1 MREEPA
7 LAFEHVAKEY
17 RAGIAGC
24 MARARV
30 LEDVSFRVAP
40 GEVVVIGGA
49 PGSGTSTILLLA
61 AGLLRADAGRVW
73 WGGGWGAAR
82 LVHPVST
89 RTLAAAAGDLLRGP
103 PRLLLVERCGRAEL
117 VPRVESLVRAA
128 VWRGCGV
135 LMAAAGRP
143 ATATATSSLGRPLEL
158 RGGRLV
164 PVDPRDPTGPGRGA
178 RGREGRAP
186 EGDGAR
192 RVAERG

>member
-1 MREEPA
+1 MREAPA
-7 LAFEHVAKEY
+7 LVFEHVAKEY

-73 WGGGWGAAR
+73 WGGGWGGAR
-82 LVHPVST
+82 FLHPASA
-89 RTLAAAAGDLLRGP
+89 RTVAAAAGDLLHGP
-103 PRLLLVERCGRAEL
+103 PGLLLVERCGRAEL
-117 VPRVESLVRAA
+117 LPRVESLVGAA
-128 VWRGCGV
+128 AWRGCAV
-135 LMAAAGRP
+135 LLAAAGRP
-143 ATATATSSLGRPLEL
+143 ATASAALGRQLEL
-158 RGGRLV
+158 RGGRLLPV
-164 PVDPRDPTGPGRGA
+164 PPRGPTGPGVGA
-178 RGREGRAP
+178 GGGERCAP

>member
-1 MREEPA
+1 MEAEPA
-7 LAFEHVAKEY
+7 LVFEHVVKEY

-73 WGGGWGAAR
+73 WGAGWGSAR
-82 LVHPVST
+82 LLQPVSG
-89 RTLAAAAGDLLRGP
+89 RTLAAAAGDLLHGP
-103 PRLLLVERCGRAEL
+103 PGVLLLDRCARAEL
-117 VPRVESLVRAA
+117 APRVESLARAA
-128 VWRGCGV
+128 AWRGCAV
-135 LMAAAGRP
+135 LLAAGVG
-143 ATATATSSLGRPLEL
+143 TAGTTTSLGRRLEL

-164 PVDPRDPTGPGRGA
+164 PLDPGLPPRPGAGRVGGEGRGA
-178 RGREGRAP
+178 P
-186 EGDGAR
+186 GDGAR
-192 RVAERG
+192 RVAEGG